1 MDKEPIYGVDP
12 FQEAHLYHTTQEA
25 AEIIDNIGIV
35 RFLEL
40 LQLENPQQDVLVG
53 RLINFIEHNWKE
65 LTKEVYI

>member
-1 MDKEPIYGVDP
+1 MDKEAIYGVDP
-12 FQEAHLYHTTQEA
+12 FQEAHLYHIVAEA
-25 AEIIDNIGIV
+25 GEIVDNIGIV

-53 RLINFIEHNWKE
+53 RLLNFIDKNWEE